1 MTPHER
7 RHPKVL
13 DGKRKRRVAAGS
25 GTKPEEINK
34 LLKMHRD
41 MADMMKMMK
50 KNPGMMGKMA
60 GAMGLGGGGGLGG
73 MMGGGGA
80 APSAAELEAMQ
91 KELAGLDPR
100 ALEQLPKEVRDA
112 LANLPDAGK
121 TPSKPAL
128 PGLGG
133 GLPGLGGLRL
143 PGLGG
148 PGLPKGP
155 FPFGGGK
162 KK

>member
-1 MTPHER
+1 
-7 RHPKVL
+7 VL

-25 GTKPEEINK
+25 GTKPEDINK
-34 LLKMHRD
+34 LLKQHRD

-60 GAMGLGGGGGLGG
+60 GALGLGGGGGGLGSL
-73 MMGGGGA
+73 MGGAG
-80 APSAAELEAMQ
+80 APSEADLRAMQ

-112 LANLPDAGK
+112 LNNLPEAGK
-121 TPSKPAL
+121 APSKPSPSL

-133 GLPGLGGLRL
+133 GLPGLGGPRL

-148 PGLPKGP
+148 PSLPKGP